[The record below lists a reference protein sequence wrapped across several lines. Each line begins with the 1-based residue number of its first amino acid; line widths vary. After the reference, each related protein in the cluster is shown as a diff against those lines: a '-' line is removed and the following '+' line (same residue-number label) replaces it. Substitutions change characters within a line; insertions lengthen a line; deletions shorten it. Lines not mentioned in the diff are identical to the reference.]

1 MATTDYHDP
10 DALLRDDAAAEL
22 LGFTPRALADW
33 RRRGCGP
40 QYVRVSARAIRYRRR
55 DLIAWA
61 ASLLRTSTSDDG
73 STQREAAR

>member
-1 MATTDYHDP
+1 MTTDRHTTDP

-40 QYVRVSARAIRYRRR
+40 RYVRVSACAIRYRRR
-55 DLIAWA
+55 DLIEWA
-61 ASLLRTSTSDDG
+61 ESLLRTSTSDDG
-73 STQREAAR
+73 PPREAA